1 MNYYIVETSSSFDE
15 KIKQGIAL
23 SLKIAEERKENVSVV
38 FLDYKNLDGYFSE
51 ALKTPINKLRKSHA
65 LMVNKTKFELISNKE
80 LSDSSLNSIVLC
92 IFPNLRLLN
101 KLEKMN
107 REYEIIVP
115 WISEDL
121 KNIKTKSNCQII

>member
-38 FLDYKNLDGYFSE
+38 FLNYKNLDGYFSE
-51 ALKTPINKLRKSHA
+51 AIKMPINELKKSHA

-92 IFPNLRLLN
+92 IFL
-101 KLEKMN
+101 
-107 REYEIIVP
+107 
-115 WISEDL
+115 
-121 KNIKTKSNCQII
+121 